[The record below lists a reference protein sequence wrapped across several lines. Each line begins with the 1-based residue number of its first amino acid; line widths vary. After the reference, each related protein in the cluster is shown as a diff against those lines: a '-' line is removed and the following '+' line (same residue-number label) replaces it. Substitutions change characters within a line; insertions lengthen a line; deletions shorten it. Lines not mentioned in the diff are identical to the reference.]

1 MGCELT
7 AAQGCAVGPGL
18 GLGVSAG
25 SGLYNVL
32 LDKYASLSFILEDG
46 SLNLTTIGS
55 YTTDLLA
62 LYGLK
67 ITDEIQSVAGI
78 TIYPK
83 EYFNPL
89 NDNTGKLE
97 ITPNTHSIHWYSKT
111 WLEVNPWRMK
121 LSRLAHRY
129 LGYDISRYF
138 RKILRIK

>member
-1 MGCELT
+1 M
-7 AAQGCAVGPGL
+7 
-18 GLGVSAG
+18 
-25 SGLYNVL
+25 L

-46 SLNLTTIGS
+46 SLNLTTIVS

-89 NDNTGKLE
+89 NDNTGSSKSLQ
-97 ITPNTHSIHWYSKT
+97 IHIQYT
-111 WLEVNPWRMK
+111 GTA
-121 LSRLAHRY
+121 RLGLKST
-129 LGYDISRYF
+129 LGV
-138 RKILRIK
+138 